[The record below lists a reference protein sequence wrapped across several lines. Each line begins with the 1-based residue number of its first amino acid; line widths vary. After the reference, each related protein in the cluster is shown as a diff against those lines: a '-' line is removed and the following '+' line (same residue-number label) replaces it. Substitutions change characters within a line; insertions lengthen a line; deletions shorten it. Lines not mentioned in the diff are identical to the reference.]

1 MITNV
6 YQSGSQ
12 FNPAGAYNPV
22 TPSQVSYTIAWQ
34 GQLTGSSPAGSSYQT
49 SITNHIFTAD
59 APCQVVAVTE
69 RHSVLGSTAGML
81 VHAVGSTPLGSSAN
95 VLASTISHFSA
106 VDVYQQGTL
115 FNSTVLTVL
124 AVGDGLGWR
133 WSIPGALPPVG
144 GVTVTLEYI

>member
-1 MITNV
+1 
-6 YQSGSQ
+6 
-12 FNPAGAYNPV
+12 
-22 TPSQVSYTIAWQ
+22 
-34 GQLTGSSPAGSSYQT
+34 
-49 SITNHIFTAD
+49 
-59 APCQVVAVTE
+59 
-69 RHSVLGSTAGML
+69 ML